1 MHRGIFWWPHANLAG
16 RIPRMDSMD
25 LPEQQMPQTA
35 DEIASAIF
43 SECLITQVRS
53 AAMLMGKV
61 KAPAT
66 GEAVEDLPRVQ
77 LIIQQLELLD
87 KNAAKLGLEEQQL
100 VKQSL
105 QELRMAYVSAAGK
118 TPEEELTDQSSDDEE
133 TSPSLETP
141 SGDLEV
147 PTKSEKDS
155 SDDEEETGRKRFVK
169 KYS

>member
-1 MHRGIFWWPHANLAG
+1 
-16 RIPRMDSMD
+16 
-25 LPEQQMPQTA
+25 
-35 DEIASAIF
+35 
-43 SECLITQVRS
+43 
-53 AAMLMGKV
+53 
-61 KAPAT
+61 
-66 GEAVEDLPRVQ
+66 
-77 LIIQQLELLD
+77 
-87 KNAAKLGLEEQQL
+87 
-100 VKQSL
+100 
-105 QELRMAYVSAAGK
+105 MAYVSAAGK

>member
-1 MHRGIFWWPHANLAG
+1 MPH
-16 RIPRMDSMD
+16 MDSMD

-66 GEAVEDLPRVQ
+66 GEPVENLPRVQ

-118 TPEEELTDQSSDDEE
+118 TPEEELTDESSDDENFS
-133 TSPSLETP
+133 TAAKDPSGNPETP
-141 SGDLEV
+141 AESKEGSLR
-147 PTKSEKDS
+147 
-155 SDDEEETGRKRFVK
+155 DDEEDETGRKRFVK

>member
-1 MHRGIFWWPHANLAG
+1 
-16 RIPRMDSMD
+16 MD
-25 LPEQQMPQTA
+25 LPEQQMPETA

-66 GEAVEDLPRVQ
+66 GEPVENLPRVQ

-87 KNAAKLGLEEQQL
+87 KNAAKLSLEERQL

-118 TPEEELTDQSSDDEE
+118 IPEEDLDGEASGDELASAPTEPPAKTEDDSSD
-133 TSPSLETP
+133 
-141 SGDLEV
+141 
-147 PTKSEKDS
+147 
-155 SDDEEETGRKRFVK
+155 DDEEETGRKRFVK

>member
-1 MHRGIFWWPHANLAG
+1 MMSL
-16 RIPRMDSMD
+16 MDSMD
-25 LPEQQMPQTA
+25 LPEQQMPETA

-66 GEAVEDLPRVQ
+66 GKPVEDLPRVQ
-77 LIIQQLELLD
+77 LIIQQLELID
-87 KNAAKLGLEEQQL
+87 KNAAKLSLEEQQL

-118 TPEEELTDQSSDDEE
+118 TPEEDLTGEESGDEPASAPTEPPAKTGDDSSDD
-133 TSPSLETP
+133 
-141 SGDLEV
+141 D
-147 PTKSEKDS
+147 
-155 SDDEEETGRKRFVK
+155 DDEEETGRKRFVK

>member
-1 MHRGIFWWPHANLAG
+1 MMP
-16 RIPRMDSMD
+16 PMDSMD
-25 LPEQQMPQTA
+25 LPEQQMPETA

-66 GEAVEDLPRVQ
+66 GEPVEDLPRVQ
-77 LIIQQLELLD
+77 LIIQQLELID
-87 KNAAKLGLEEQQL
+87 QNAAKLSLEEQQL

-118 TPEEELTDQSSDDEE
+118 TPEEDLVGEESGDEPASAPTEPPAGETEPAATKIGDDSSDD
-133 TSPSLETP
+133 
-141 SGDLEV
+141 
-147 PTKSEKDS
+147 
-155 SDDEEETGRKRFVK
+155 DDEEETGRKRFVK

>member
-1 MHRGIFWWPHANLAG
+1 
-16 RIPRMDSMD
+16 MDSMD
-25 LPEQQMPQTA
+25 MGAERMPQTA

-43 SECLITQVRS
+43 IESIYTQVRS

-66 GEAVEDLPRVQ
+66 GEPVTDLARVQ
-77 LIIQQLELLD
+77 LLIRQLELLD
-87 KNAAKLGLEEQQL
+87 ESAVMLGLEEQQM

-118 TPEEELTDQSSDDEE
+118 TPEESLAEEEAPEPENGSPEPTSQEPASPAAAVEEEDDDE
-133 TSPSLETP
+133 P
-141 SGDLEV
+141 D
-147 PTKSEKDS
+147 
-155 SDDEEETGRKRFVK
+155 RKRFVK

>member
-1 MHRGIFWWPHANLAG
+1 MMPL
-16 RIPRMDSMD
+16 MDSMD
-25 LPEQQMPQTA
+25 LPEQQMPETA

-66 GEAVEDLPRVQ
+66 GEPVEDLPRVQ

-87 KNAAKLGLEEQQL
+87 KNAAKLSLEEQQL

-118 TPEEELTDQSSDDEE
+118 TPEEDLDGEASGDEQANAPTEPPAKTGDDSSDD
-133 TSPSLETP
+133 
-141 SGDLEV
+141 D
-147 PTKSEKDS
+147 
-155 SDDEEETGRKRFVK
+155 DDEEETGRKRFVK

>member
-1 MHRGIFWWPHANLAG
+1 MISH
-16 RIPRMDSMD
+16 MDSMD
-25 LPEQQMPQTA
+25 LPEQRMPETA

-43 SECLITQVRS
+43 SQCLNIQVES
-53 AAMLMGKV
+53 ARALLSGTVKV
-61 KAPAT
+61 PAT
-66 GEAVEDLPRVQ
+66 GEPVKDLPRVQ
-77 LIIQQLELLD
+77 LIIKQLELLD
-87 KNAAKLGLEEQQL
+87 ENAVKLGLEEQQF
-100 VKQSL
+100 VKQNL

>member
-1 MHRGIFWWPHANLAG
+1 
-16 RIPRMDSMD
+16 MDSMD
-25 LPEQQMPQTA
+25 LPEQRMPETA
-35 DEIASAIF
+35 GEIVSAIF
-43 SECLITQVRS
+43 SECLVTQVRS

-66 GEAVEDLPRVQ
+66 DEPVVNLPRVQ

-118 TPEEELTDQSSDDEE
+118 TPEEELTDEPSNEEKTSTLEKTPSVNLETPAKPGEGASDVNDEE
-133 TSPSLETP
+133 TS
-141 SGDLEV
+141 
-147 PTKSEKDS
+147 
-155 SDDEEETGRKRFVK
+155 RKRFVK

>member
-1 MHRGIFWWPHANLAG
+1 MMSH
-16 RIPRMDSMD
+16 MDSMD
-25 LPEQQMPQTA
+25 LPEQRMPETA
-35 DEIASAIF
+35 DEIVSAIF

-66 GEAVEDLPRVQ
+66 GEPVENLPRVQ

-87 KNAAKLGLEEQQL
+87 ENAAKLGLEEQQL

-105 QELRMAYVSAAGK
+105 QELRLAYVSAAGK
-118 TPEEELTDQSSDDEE
+118 TPEEELADESSGDEE
-133 TSPSLETP
+133 ISTPAETPSANLETP
-141 SGDLEV
+141 A
-147 PTKSEKDS
+147 KSREDS
-155 SDDEEETGRKRFVK
+155 SDDDEEDETGRKRFVK